1 MNQPGEI
8 VKSLALTATPYT
20 TSPLNIRNIMDI
32 VAPGIPG
39 VSDLPRDAFKL
50 TYGKKIERYTHG
62 YSTELVVK
70 EWDRTKLPLLG
81 KKHENWTHIA
91 MKSDP
96 EIARQFPVS
105 MPKRIVYELSDRDQ
119 EIYNWAEKRAQEK
132 YNPDNPHASM
142 AHINTLR
149 MICNT
154 VEGLKTGDSAFAR
167 EIIEQ
172 FGDELSVESSSKYQL
187 VSSMLETYFE
197 ADQKAVLFTFW
208 TNGTLF
214 PYLEQLKRD
223 FGKDALILPI
233 WGVGMSS
240 ETANDH
246 IRQFNESKRPTVLI
260 TSDVLQ
266 EGANLYAP
274 YLWNLEIPTTYSA
287 YKQRK
292 DRINRADSRSKGVEH
307 TWVYRPVASGT
318 VEERIDAKVINRRN
332 EAEAIRGVVDEDVD
346 MDDTI
351 SITPEGLLF
360 G

>member
-1 MNQPGEI
+1 MSVI
-8 VKSLALTATPYT
+8 
-20 TSPLNIRNIMDI
+20 
-32 VAPGIPG
+32 APGIPG
-39 VSDLPRDAFKL
+39 VSDLKRDAFKL
-50 TYGKKIERYTHG
+50 VYGKKIERYTHG

-70 EWDRTKLPLLG
+70 EWDRTKLPMLG

-96 EIARQFPVS
+96 SIAAQFPES
-105 MPKRIVYELSDRDQ
+105 MPKRVVYELSDRDR
-119 EIYNWAEKRAQEK
+119 EIYEWAEKRAQEK

-154 VEGLKTGDSAFAR
+154 TEGLLRSDGAFAQ
-167 EIIEQ
+167 EIVEH
-172 FGDELSVESSSKYQL
+172 FGEDLSVETSSKYQL
-187 VSSMLETYFE
+187 VQSSLETYFE
-197 ADQKAVLFTFW
+197 SNEKCVLFTFW

-240 ETANDH
+240 ETANDY
-246 IRQFNESKRPTVLI
+246 IRQFNESRGPTVLI

-274 YLWNLEIPTTYSA
+274 YLWNLEIPDTYAA

-292 DRINRADSRSKGVEH
+292 DRINRADSRSKGISH
-307 TWVYRPVASGT
+307 TWVYRPVALGT
-318 VEERIDAKVINRRN
+318 IEERMDSKVINRRN
-332 EAEAIRGVVDEDVD
+332 EAQAIRGVVDENID
-346 MDDTI
+346 MHDTI
-351 SITPEGLLF
+351 DLSPAGLLF